1 MVRGAIFDL
10 DGVITDTA
18 EYHYLAWKRLAAQLG
33 LDFSIEQNKTLKEVS
48 QLRSLELLLEAGS
61 KIVKDS
67 ENEQLA
73 ELKNTWYVEY
83 VSKMDP
89 SELLPGML
97 ELLIDLK
104 NRGIK
109 LALCSVSK
117 KARQILECLEIIDYF
132 DVIVDGAMV
141 TQAKPGPEKFLLA
154 ADKLGLLPWDCIVFE
169 DAAAGIEAAQRAGM
183 KVIGVANSNIMN
195 IVSSFIKGLH
205 ECQPDQFFIDQRWCL
220 SENNFEVDLN
230 KYYEGAFTLGSGYL
244 SVRGSLEEGLS
255 DDPQDE
261 EYLRVPANVTLEKTR
276 PCKSKWGTF
285 VPGIV
290 GYHFVLNDEMIN
302 LPWFL
307 EFQIFCD
314 GEKLD
319 LEKSKVTHYHRYL
332 YMKDATLTRSLL
344 WKTQS
349 GMEVAIEFFRYINLY
364 IPALSVQ
371 RVRIY
376 SMKGNGNIE
385 IISGI
390 NARVR
395 TNGYNHFKTVDVGVT
410 DDGNIYSD
418 VMTDKGNRIF
428 ETSKLLSFPAIP
440 LKTIAVDGHIYYQGN
455 CRLEANQMM
464 EFIKLTS
471 ITTNRDLEK
480 GKYRERAL
488 KILSLGIDSD
498 FNQLYQ
504 EHTRIWHQKWEQSD
518 VVIEGDDDA
527 QLALRFSIF
536 HMIRSNA
543 EHDPRVAIC
552 AKGHAGEAYYGRYF
566 WDNDIF
572 ILPFF
577 LYTNWEAAKN
587 LILFRY
593 NTLSGAKENARRY
606 GYKGARY
613 AWESSI
619 DGKEESAGWQYAD
632 HEIHITAD
640 VIYALWH
647 YYCQTDDWEFMK
659 QYGIEMLVE
668 TARYWVERVDVNPV
682 NQSIN
687 LLGVMGPDEYLPFT
701 KNNAYTNWMVKFSL
715 AKTLQMLEHFESKNP
730 KEFCR
735 KMAVLNLKPFE
746 IEQFR
751 QVMVGLTIP
760 IDHSRNLVMQS
771 EDFGNYAD
779 IDFDQIWMD
788 RSRPFGHFI
797 SQEKNYRSKALKQ
810 ADVLM
815 LMYLLPGD
823 FTNEQMKRAYE
834 YYEPLTTHDSSL
846 SATIYA
852 IVATWLGKR
861 TEAETYFQKA
871 LKIDL
876 DLGKKGC
883 EEGIHIANAGGLWQ
897 SVIHGFAG
905 IPNVIQSDILTIN
918 PRLPKNW
925 QRIRFHLKWKGKVVG
940 IEISKEHIVI
950 INQSQEPIKVI
961 VKDRL
966 ILVKASET
974 KTVGYTMNI

>member
-1 MVRGAIFDL
+1 
-10 DGVITDTA
+10 
-18 EYHYLAWKRLAAQLG
+18 
-33 LDFSIEQNKTLKEVS
+33 
-48 QLRSLELLLEAGS
+48 
-61 KIVKDS
+61 
-67 ENEQLA
+67 
-73 ELKNTWYVEY
+73 
-83 VSKMDP
+83 MD
-89 SELLPGML
+89 
-97 ELLIDLK
+97 
-104 NRGIK
+104 
-109 LALCSVSK
+109 
-117 KARQILECLEIIDYF
+117 
-132 DVIVDGAMV
+132 
-141 TQAKPGPEKFLLA
+141 
-154 ADKLGLLPWDCIVFE
+154 
-169 DAAAGIEAAQRAGM
+169 
-183 KVIGVANSNIMN
+183 
-195 IVSSFIKGLH
+195 IKG
-205 ECQPDQFFIDQRWCL
+205 
-220 SENNFEVDLN
+220 
-230 KYYEGAFTLGSGYL
+230 
-244 SVRGSLEEGLS
+244 
-255 DDPQDE
+255 
-261 EYLRVPANVTLEKTR
+261 RV
-276 PCKSKWGTF
+276 
-285 VPGIV
+285 
-290 GYHFVLNDEMIN
+290 
-302 LPWFL
+302 
-307 EFQIFCD
+307 
-314 GEKLD
+314 
-319 LEKSKVTHYHRYL
+319 
-332 YMKDATLTRSLL
+332 
-344 WKTQS
+344 
-349 GMEVAIEFFRYINLY
+349 MESA
-364 IPALSVQ
+364 
-371 RVRIY
+371 
-376 SMKGNGNIE
+376 
-385 IISGI
+385 
-390 NARVR
+390 
-395 TNGYNHFKTVDVGVT
+395 
-410 DDGNIYSD
+410 
-418 VMTDKGNRIF
+418 
-428 ETSKLLSFPAIP
+428 
-440 LKTIAVDGHIYYQGN
+440 
-455 CRLEANQMM
+455 
-464 EFIKLTS
+464 
-471 ITTNRDLEK
+471 
-480 GKYRERAL
+480 
-488 KILSLGIDSD
+488 
-498 FNQLYQ
+498 
-504 EHTRIWHQKWEQSD
+504 
-518 VVIEGDDDA
+518 
-527 QLALRFSIF
+527 
-536 HMIRSNA
+536 
-543 EHDPRVAIC
+543 
-552 AKGHAGEAYYGRYF
+552 
-566 WDNDIF
+566 
-572 ILPFF
+572 
-577 LYTNWEAAKN
+577 
-587 LILFRY
+587 
-593 NTLSGAKENARRY
+593 
-606 GYKGARY
+606 
-613 AWESSI
+613 I

-735 KMAVLNLKPFE
+735 KMAELNLKPFE

-905 IPNVIQSDILTIN
+905 IRNVIQSDILTIN